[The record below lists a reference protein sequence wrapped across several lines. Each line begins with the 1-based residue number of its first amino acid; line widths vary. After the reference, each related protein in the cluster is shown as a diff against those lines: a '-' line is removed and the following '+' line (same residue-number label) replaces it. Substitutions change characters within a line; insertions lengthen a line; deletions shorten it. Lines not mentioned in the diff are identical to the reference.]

1 MPNLL
6 WSQVV
11 WSCLML
17 FARFVCGTTAP
28 GLDASDALAAAAQ
41 ILQAQ
46 LLQLLPLLRL
56 PQLQTPHEMAGCG
69 KRFMTWHRLQVFRW
83 KNEA

>member
-1 MPNLL
+1 
-6 WSQVV
+6 
-11 WSCLML
+11 ML

-46 LLQLLPLLRL
+46 LLQLLQLLPLLRL

-69 KRFMTWHRLQVFRW
+69 KRFMTWHRLALPHWKHQVFRW